1 MKPDAPEEE
10 VDAYIGQ
17 IKDLITNGKGTVD
30 KADKW
35 GTRKLA
41 YRVQK
46 YNEGM
51 YVLIQFSSSPEL
63 VKEVERRM
71 RVTDMVIKFITV
83 RIDEKT
89 KKIEKRKKQRE
100 KRAARR
106 PAPPPM
112 AAPIATGRAGA
123 TCSRRTGGRSTT
135 CGCSGPA
142 GARALAAAEAAVG
155 NQGIVRGHYHGG
167 TKRRKTHQRFHRDPP
182 AATRPSRERSSISG
196 ARSCAGSASTRS
208 TTSTTRTCG
217 CSAPSSAS
225 AARSRRGGFR
235 ACARRISGGWRKPSS
250 RRATSRWCRSRRRSK
265 RRTR

>member
-1 MKPDAPEEE
+1 MRVYEELFIVKPDAPEEE

-46 YNEGM
+46 YNEGVF
-51 YVLIQFSSSPEL
+51 VLFQFSSSPEL
-63 VKEVERRM
+63 VREIERRM

-83 RIDEKT
+83 RIDEKA

-112 AAPIATGRAGA
+112 AAPSFPAAPAAPVPAAPAAAGPPVA
-123 TCSRRTGGRSTT
+123 APGL
-135 CGCSGPA
+135 PDV
-142 GARALAAAEAAVG
+142 GASAAAAEAAE
-155 NQGIVRGHYHGG
+155 
-167 TKRRKTHQRFHRDPP
+167 TKE
-182 AATRPSRERSSISG
+182 S
-196 ARSCAGSASTRS
+196 
-208 TTSTTRTCG
+208 
-217 CSAPSSAS
+217 
-225 AARSRRGGFR
+225 
-235 ACARRISGGWRKPSS
+235 
-250 RRATSRWCRSRRRSK
+250 
-265 RRTR
+265 